1 MLQMRQQLLIGFIA
15 TLLFAGFVV
24 YVKNPAAFERYP
36 IPEPMQAKVY
46 YQVGQYYFNHDEDPG
61 PPYDRDLARK
71 YFLKAA
77 ELDPQADPALW
88 YQLGRLSFL
97 DGNLIVA
104 LQLFDKQ
111 LEYFDEDI
119 PAVLYMQGLAY
130 GYLGRRNNNPDDWRK
145 AELAFINYLPYA
157 PNAPWTRVDL
167 AWIYFSQGKFAEMI
181 PVLEEG
187 LKTHAD
193 NPWLLNMYGLA
204 LLNTDKK
211 EEALLQFTAAQ
222 REAARLTEIEWGENY
237 PGNHPGDW
245 RLGLNE
251 FRSIIDKNIELAK
264 SSSQ

>member
-1 MLQMRQQLLIGFIA
+1 MTMKQQLLTGFIA
-15 TLLFAGFVV
+15 TLLFAALVLFI
-24 YVKNPAAFERYP
+24 KHPDAFERYP

-46 YQVGQYYFNHDEDPG
+46 YDVGQYYFNHDDDPAL
-61 PPYDRDLARK
+61 PYDRELARK
-71 YFLKAA
+71 YYEKAA
-77 ELDPQADPALW
+77 ELDPRVDPALW

-97 DGNLIVA
+97 DGDLTEA
-104 LQLFDKQ
+104 LRLFDRQ
-111 LEYFDEDI
+111 MELFGEDI

-130 GYLGRRNNNPDDWRK
+130 GYQGRRENDAEAWRK

-157 PNAPWTRVDL
+157 PEAPWPRVDL
-167 AWIYFSQGKFAEMI
+167 AWIYFAQGKYEEMI

-187 LKTHAD
+187 LVTHAT

-204 LLNTDKK
+204 LLNTGRK
-211 EEALLQFTAAQ
+211 EEALQQFMGAQ
-222 REAARLTEIEWGENY
+222 AGAARLTELEWGENY

-245 RLGLNE
+245 GTGLSE